1 MSPKRDLD
9 MKKNKTLKSVLLVL
23 IVAVTI
29 TCCAAPASVIRME
42 PSFGHTRFVSSNM
55 TLIIAEV
62 KGGKKTNPM
71 LSSTIENESFREALK
86 NTLNKSRIFINVSKD
101 KKGDYKLYTEIISQE
116 LKAGF
121 TMTSILFVNYILI
134 ENKSS
139 RELWKENILSQY
151 DVKFKGEWVQERARK
166 ANEGAVRDNLTQLV
180 KKLSNVISQL
190 E

>member
-1 MSPKRDLD
+1 
-9 MKKNKTLKSVLLVL
+9 MKKNNPLKGVILVL

-29 TCCAAPASVIRME
+29 TCCAAPASVIRMV

-151 DVKFKGEWVQERARK
+151 DAKFEEASYGPERAKK